1 MIALLTWVA
10 THIGYSVPDT
20 LPDVVAM
27 TQADFELYLC
37 EQMEQCDSPTP
48 HAEILALFDF
58 ETRTIYIRGGF
69 DPANREH
76 QSTMVRQL
84 VHYLQALGGRNR
96 LCSGLPIQ
104 EARQIENRRAR
115 RDGRPSRNFTQASP
129 PKRRWFKSAPR
140 NPRTTRGSHTAG

>member
-1 MIALLTWVA
+1 MVALVTWIA
-10 THIGYSVPDT
+10 THFGYPVPDT

-37 EQMEQCDSPTP
+37 EQIEQCDSPTP

-58 ETRTIYIRGGF
+58 ESRTAYMLQGF

-84 VHYLQALGGRNR
+84 VHFLQARAGRSR
-96 LCSGLPIQ
+96 TCWGLLVQ
-104 EARQIENRRAR
+104 EARQIENRWRVIH
-115 RDGRPSRNFTQASP
+115 GLPLVPVTPLGMLLESCGPGPT
-129 PKRRWFKSAPR
+129 
-140 NPRTTRGSHTAG
+140 